1 MQFKLRTLH
10 RDDLQLSGICTSQG
24 GIPHIGVPHWEARRI
39 HIQARYWPSWPYV
52 HTHTHH
58 RWRSLS
64 CIMSPEAWAE
74 HQSTYQN
81 VTNTALEEIWAEI
94 SMKGS
99 GQWWPNIYQV
109 EVILKKRFRHLL
121 VIRAEELRR
130 NFQAGCKLYVANAT
144 LPPHILLIHP
154 GKIWYYPSHPDYVQT
169 VWNNSKVEASCS
181 CKSHLAKRSHIPK
194 ICSPLQ
200 VFFTKRNIVM
210 SGAQWTLQLKL
221 SFY

>member
-10 RDDLQLSGICTSQG
+10 RDELQLSGICTSQG

-130 NFQAGCKLYVANAT
+130 NFQGGCKLYAANAT
-144 LPPHILLIHP
+144 LPPHILLIWAYDHTS
-154 GKIWYYPSHPDYVQT
+154 W
-169 VWNNSKVEASCS
+169 
-181 CKSHLAKRSHIPK
+181 
-194 ICSPLQ
+194 
-200 VFFTKRNIVM
+200 
-210 SGAQWTLQLKL
+210 
-221 SFY
+221 